1 MKKKLIIINGTMGVG
16 KSAACKEL
24 NKRLENSVWLDGDWC
39 WMINPFVV
47 NDENKNM
54 VIDNITH
61 LLKNFLNNSSLE
73 YIIFNWVI
81 HIEDIFDN
89 ILEPL
94 KELNFQIIKITLI
107 CNEEALKKRILND
120 VKHNLRDEE
129 CFNRSV
135 QRLEMYKDMSTKKID
150 TSNLSV
156 FETVDEIIK
165 IISKY

>member
-47 NDENKNM
+47 SDENKEM

-61 LLKNFLNNSSLE
+61 LLKNYLRNSTLE
-73 YIIFNWVI
+73 YVIFNWVI
-81 HIEDIFDN
+81 HIENIFNN
-89 ILEPL
+89 IIEPL
-94 KELNFQIIKITLI
+94 KGLNFEIIKITLT
-107 CNEEALKKRILND
+107 CSEEVLKERILND
-120 VKHNLRDEE
+120 VKLNLRDED

-135 QRLEMYKDMSTKKID
+135 QRLQMYKKMSTEKID
-150 TSNLSV
+150 TSNLSIM
-156 FETVDEIIK
+156 ETVDKIIK
-165 IISKY
+165 LI